1 MTIVTKYWF
10 PIGLILVCA
19 VTLTGF
25 GDPVAMAGRWVR
37 AHHGADITMVVVFFF
52 SGAMLQTDQIRRG
65 LRDLRGT
72 TAALLLIFVMAPL
85 VALPIIQ
92 LPFSP
97 GVRIGLLL
105 VAVMPTTLSSG
116 VVMTGAAGGNVAQAL
131 LITVFANVLAV
142 FTIPVALSL
151 MVPQQML
158 VGGIHID
165 KWLIMR
171 QLFLLVILPLWAGL
185 LSRSGIARWP
195 VFKGARAS
203 VINQSL
209 VLAVVWMAVSQS
221 RSTILQGGNQLL
233 VILGLVV
240 GFHVLLLIAATVLTV
255 VLGLGPGRREVVFFM
270 GAQKTLPLSILLQVN
285 LFPGLGPALVFS
297 VTHHFVH
304 LMIDSYLVAWFNA
317 RRGRG

>member
-1 MTIVTKYWF
+1 MAIIKKYWF
-10 PIGLILVCA
+10 PIGLLLVCA
-19 VTLTGF
+19 ATLTGF
-25 GDPVAMAGRWVR
+25 GDPVARAGRWVK
-37 AHHGADITMVVVFFF
+37 AHRGADITMVVVFFF
-52 SGAMLQTDQIRRG
+52 SGAMLQTDQIRKG

-72 TAALLLIFVMAPL
+72 TAALLLIFVIAPL
-85 VALPIIQ
+85 VALPLIL

-158 VGGIHID
+158 VGSIHID

-171 QLFLLVILPLWAGL
+171 QLFLLVILPLSAGL
-185 LSRSGIARWP
+185 LSRSGITRWP
-195 VFKGARAS
+195 VVKGANVS

-221 RSTILQGGNQLL
+221 RTTILQGGSQLL

-240 GFHVLLLIAATVLTV
+240 GFHVLLLIAAAALTMM
-255 VLGLGPGRREVVFFM
+255 LGLGPGRREVVFFM

-285 LFPGLGPALVFS
+285 LFPGLGLALVFS

-304 LMIDSYLVAWFNA
+304 LMIDSYLVAWFSK
-317 RRGRG
+317 RCGRD